1 MEESMLRQPGPL
13 FVVAAALMVVGCT
26 TILPLVVPSHN
37 QTVDTSAIRSGHYVL
52 DPAHGSVH
60 FRVDHMGYSTYIAR
74 FNDINAQ
81 FDFDNSRPELST
93 LIVSIRADSID
104 SGTKKMD
111 ALIAGHE
118 FLNTERYPD
127 IVFRADGVTIV
138 DERSGFINGTLTF
151 HGVTRPQPLQL
162 TFRGGARNF
171 LTGKYTLGF
180 SASAS
185 LRRSDYN
192 MGAYVPL
199 VGDEVT
205 IEIEA
210 EFQLQK

>member
-1 MEESMLRQPGPL
+1 
-13 FVVAAALMVVGCT
+13 
-26 TILPLVVPSHN
+26 
-37 QTVDTSAIRSGHYVL
+37 
-52 DPAHGSVH
+52 
-60 FRVDHMGYSTYIAR
+60 MGYSTYIAR
-74 FNDINAQ
+74 FNDIDAQ
-81 FDFDNSRPELST
+81 FDFDNTRPELST
-93 LIVSIRADSID
+93 LIILIRADSID
-104 SGTKKMD
+104 SNNKKMD
-111 ALIAGHE
+111 KLLTGHE
-118 FLNTERYPD
+118 FLNTKRYPD
-127 IVFRADGVTIV
+127 IVFRANGVTIL
-138 DERSGFINGTLTF
+138 DERTGIIDGTLTF
-151 HGVTRPQPLQL
+151 HGVTRRQPLQL

>member
-1 MEESMLRQPGPL
+1 MLRKLGPL
-13 FVVAAALMVVGCT
+13 FGLAAALIVGGCA

-37 QTVDTSAIRSGHYVL
+37 QTVDTSAIPSGHYVL

-74 FNDINAQ
+74 FNDIDAQ
-81 FDFDNSRPELST
+81 FDFDNTRPELST
-93 LIVSIRADSID
+93 LIILIRADSID
-104 SGTKKMD
+104 SNNKKMD
-111 ALIAGHE
+111 KLLTGHE
-118 FLNTERYPD
+118 FLNTKRYPD
-127 IVFRADGVTIV
+127 IVFRANGVTIL
-138 DERSGFINGTLTF
+138 DERTGIIDGTLTF

>member
-1 MEESMLRQPGPL
+1 MSGRIAPL
-13 FVVAAALMVVGCT
+13 FALAGILIVGGCT

-74 FNDINAQ
+74 FNDIDAQ
-81 FDFDNSRPELST
+81 FDFDKTRPERST

-104 SGTKKMD
+104 SNNKKMD
-111 ALIAGHE
+111 ELLAGHE
-118 FLNTERYPD
+118 FLDAKRYPD
-127 IVFRADGVTIV
+127 IVFRADGVTIL
-138 DERSGFINGTLTF
+138 DERSGTIEGTLTF
-151 HGVTRPQPLQL
+151 HGVTRPQSLQL

-180 SASAS
+180 SASTS
-185 LRRSDYN
+185 LRRSDFN

-199 VGDEVT
+199 VGDKVT

>member
-1 MEESMLRQPGPL
+1 MLGKRCPL
-13 FVVAAALMVVGCT
+13 FALAGVLMVGGCT

-60 FRVDHMGYSTYIAR
+60 FRVDHMGYSIYVAR
-74 FNDINAQ
+74 FNDIDAQ
-81 FDFDNSRPELST
+81 FDFDNTRPELST
-93 LIVSIRADSID
+93 LIISIRADSID
-104 SGTKKMD
+104 SGNKKMD
-111 ALIAGHE
+111 ELIAGRD
-118 FLNTERYPD
+118 FLNARRYPD
-127 IVFRADGVTIV
+127 ILFRADGLTII
-138 DERSGFINGTLTF
+138 DERSGIINGTLTF
-151 HGVTRPQPLQL
+151 HGVTRSQPLQL

-180 SASAS
+180 SVSAS

-192 MGAYVPL
+192 MGAYIPL
-199 VGDEVT
+199 VSDEVQ
-205 IEIEA
+205 IQIEA

>member
-1 MEESMLRQPGPL
+1 MLGKIRSQ
-13 FVVAAALMVVGCT
+13 FALATALIVGGCT

-60 FRVDHMGYSTYIAR
+60 FRVDHMGYSIYVAR
-74 FNDINAQ
+74 FNDIDAQ
-81 FDFDNSRPELST
+81 FDFDNARPELST
-93 LIVSIRADSID
+93 LRISIRADSVD
-104 SGTKKMD
+104 SGNKKMD
-111 ALIAGHE
+111 ELIAGRD
-118 FLNTERYPD
+118 FFDARRYPE

-138 DERSGFINGTLTF
+138 DERTGIINGTLTF

-185 LRRSDYN
+185 LRRSDFN

>member
-1 MEESMLRQPGPL
+1 MLGKIRSQ
-13 FVVAAALMVVGCT
+13 FALATALIVGGCT

-60 FRVDHMGYSTYIAR
+60 FRVDHMGYSIYVAR
-74 FNDINAQ
+74 FNDIDAQ
-81 FDFDNSRPELST
+81 FDFDNAQPQLST
-93 LIVSIRADSID
+93 LRISIRADSVD
-104 SGTKKMD
+104 SGNKKMD
-111 ALIAGHE
+111 ELIAGRD
-118 FLNTERYPD
+118 FFDARRYPE

-138 DERSGFINGTLTF
+138 DERTGIINGTLTF

-185 LRRSDYN
+185 LRRSDFN

>member
-1 MEESMLRQPGPL
+1 MLGKIGPL
-13 FVVAAALMVVGCT
+13 FTLAAALIVGGCT

-60 FRVDHMGYSTYIAR
+60 FRVDHMGYSIYVAR
-74 FNDINAQ
+74 FNEIDAQ
-81 FDFDNSRPELST
+81 FDFDNKRPELST
-93 LIVSIRADSID
+93 LIITIRADSID
-104 SGTKKMD
+104 SGNKKMD
-111 ALIAGHE
+111 KLIAGRD
-118 FLNTERYPD
+118 FLDARRYPD
-127 IVFRADGVTIV
+127 IFFRADGVTIV
-138 DERSGFINGTLTF
+138 DERTGIINGTLTF
-151 HGVTRPQPLQL
+151 HGVTRPQTLQL

-185 LRRSDYN
+185 LRRSDFN